1 MKHPQSWLTT
11 KTIPGR
17 IFFAVTANMILFM
30 VLFFFEGG
38 AFPYGEIHSDR
49 FLINSPISD
58 NTYEVPGWWFWTSY
72 WHGIATSIS
81 VSLFFVAVGSYE
93 TISSIRGGRRRD
105 AIDYAVLTVL
115 GAVLS
120 AFVVFVAAEIAI
132 NGGA

>member
-1 MKHPQSWLTT
+1 
-11 KTIPGR
+11 
-17 IFFAVTANMILFM
+17 MILFM

-49 FLINSPISD
+49 FLINSAISD

-81 VSLFFVAVGSYE
+81 VSLFFVVAGSYE
-93 TISSIRGGRRRD
+93 TIISLREGCRRD
-105 AIDYAVLTVL
+105 AIDYAVIAVI

-120 AFVVFVAAEIAI
+120 VFAVFVAADIAI